1 MIAFLRGLIK
11 NLPTLLIAIIMA
23 VSAWTAAVISSD
35 PNELSVYA
43 QPITVEFLGQD
54 PQLIV
59 LGSPVRQV
67 KVTINAPRSVW
78 TSLTAQTSQV
88 KAFVDL
94 SGLSEGT
101 FQLPVQV
108 QVNTKPVEVV
118 QISPEA
124 ISVTLERMIN
134 QTYPVQLVTS
144 GNPAVG
150 YQAEQPV
157 ISPENVAVSG
167 PQTMV
172 NQIQQIRAV
181 VDLTQVKQNIQNS
194 LLLQA
199 VDANGDTIEGVSI
212 SPERISVNI
221 PVTQK
226 GGYRN
231 VVIKVVTQGKLA
243 DGYRLTNISIYP
255 PNVTVYSSDPLKVES
270 LPGYV
275 ETQPILLDNIRSDL
289 MLPIQLSLPEGIS
302 LVGVEQ
308 ITLQA
313 GIAAIE
319 SSLTLSRLPI
329 QVEGLATGFA
339 ATVSPEVVD
348 VILSGPLPL
357 LEQLTSAA
365 VQVTINLNEMEPG
378 TYQITP
384 TVTKDSEEIRIDSVL
399 PATIEVVIQSSA
411 PTLSPTSTP

>member
-1 MIAFLRGLIK
+1 LIK

-35 PNELSVYA
+35 PNELSVYS
-43 QPITVEFLGQD
+43 QPINVEFLGQD

-59 LGSPVRQV
+59 LGSPIRQV

-78 TSLTAQTSQV
+78 ASLTGQTSQIN
-88 KAFVDL
+88 AFVDL

-101 FQLPVQV
+101 YQLPVQV

-124 ISVTLERMIN
+124 ISVTLERMVN
-134 QTYPVQLVTS
+134 QTYKVQLVTN

-150 YQAEQPV
+150 YQAEEPV

-172 NQIQQIRAV
+172 NQIQQIRAI
-181 VDLTQVKQNIQNS
+181 VDLNQVKQNIQNS

-199 VDANGDTIEGVSI
+199 VDANGDTIEGVTI
-212 SPERISVNI
+212 SPERISINI

-255 PNVTVYSSDPLKVES
+255 PNVTVYSSDPLRVES

-275 ETQPILLDNIRSDL
+275 DTMPILLDNIRSDL
-289 MLPIQLSLPEGIS
+289 ILPIELNLPEGIS

-329 QVEGLATGFA
+329 QVEGLATGYA

-357 LEQLTSAA
+357 LEQLTSAG
-365 VQVTINLNEMEPG
+365 VQVTINLSEMEPG

-384 TVTKDSEEIRIDSVL
+384 NVTNDSEEIRIDSVL

>member
-1 MIAFLRGLIK
+1 MIPFLRGLIK

-35 PNELSVYA
+35 PNELSVYS
-43 QPITVEFLGQD
+43 QPINVEFLGQD

-59 LGSPVRQV
+59 LGSPIRQV

-78 TSLTAQTSQV
+78 ASLTGQTSQIN
-88 KAFVDL
+88 AFVDL

-101 FQLPVQV
+101 YQLPVQV

-124 ISVTLERMIN
+124 ISVTLERMVN
-134 QTYPVQLVTS
+134 QTYKVQLVTN

-150 YQAEQPV
+150 YQAEEPV

-172 NQIQQIRAV
+172 NQIQQIRAI
-181 VDLTQVKQNIQNS
+181 VDLNQVKQNIQNS

-199 VDANGDTIEGVSI
+199 VDANGDTIEGVTI
-212 SPERISVNI
+212 SPERISINI

-255 PNVTVYSSDPLKVES
+255 PNVTVYSSDPLRVES

-275 ETQPILLDNIRSDL
+275 DTMPILLDNIRSDL
-289 MLPIQLSLPEGIS
+289 ILPIELNLPEGIS

-329 QVEGLATGFA
+329 QVEGLATGYA

-357 LEQLTSAA
+357 LEQLTSAG
-365 VQVTINLNEMEPG
+365 VQVTINLSEMEPG

-384 TVTKDSEEIRIDSVL
+384 NVTNDSEEIRIDSVL

>member
-35 PNELSVYA
+35 PNELNVYS
-43 QPITVEFLGQD
+43 QPITIEFLGQD

-67 KVTINAPRSVW
+67 RVTINAPRSVW
-78 TSLTAQTSQV
+78 TSLTAQTSRIH
-88 KAFVDL
+88 AFVDL

-108 QVNTKPVEVV
+108 QVDTRPLEVV
-118 QISPEA
+118 KISPDTV
-124 ISVTLERMIN
+124 SVTLERMVN
-134 QTYPVQLVTS
+134 QTFAVQLVTS

-150 YQAEQPV
+150 YQAEKAV

-167 PQTMV
+167 PQTLV
-172 NQIQQIRAV
+172 NRIQQIRAI
-181 VDLTQVKQNIQNS
+181 VDLNQVKQSIQNS

-275 ETQPILLDNIRSDL
+275 ETMPIQLDNIRSDL
-289 MLPIQLSLPEGIS
+289 MLPIQLNLPEGIS

-319 SSLTLSRLPI
+319 SSLTLSRLPV
-329 QVEGLATGFA
+329 QVEGLSTGMV

-357 LEQLTSAA
+357 LEQLSGAS
-365 VQVTINLNEMEPG
+365 VQVTIDLSEMEPG

-384 TVTKDSEEIRIDSVL
+384 SVVVDSEEIRIESVL